1 MIINEINME
10 NTKFEEIIEQ
20 ITRLILT
27 SPQKMIREEDLRNL
41 SKNFNFEEIISNIY
55 MNLKKVGFEIVTSKF
70 LDQKFY
76 VLTSNGKDDN
86 ITPSQYGILALVV
99 ALAKEVDENMKIDD
113 LKEIFSEVWA
123 SDIEFL
129 IQNDYLRELKDL
141 GLIKVTP
148 IGKAVLKD
156 VIDDLT
162 LKNLLDIFKE
172 K

>member
-1 MIINEINME
+1 MRMNELNME
-10 NTKFEEIIEQ
+10 NTNFEETVEQ

-41 SKNFNFEEIISNIY
+41 SKNFNFEDIINSIY
-55 MNLKKVGFEIVTSKF
+55 LNLKKVGFEIVTSKF

-76 VLTSNGKDDN
+76 VLATNGKDDD
-86 ITPSQYGILALVV
+86 ITPSQYGTLALIV
-99 ALAKEVDENMKIDD
+99 ALSKEIDENIKISD

-123 SDIEFL
+123 SDINFL
-129 IQNDYLRELKDL
+129 IQKDYLRELKDL

-148 IGKAVLKD
+148 IGKAVLKN